1 MPNTSLNIKLITQLD
16 YYRSS
21 FHKRQ
26 DLSFNSKKKT
36 QCMSFAIEN
45 KKILEI
51 YESTWNKITS

>member
-26 DLSFNSKKKT
+26 DLSFNSKKNPNACPLQLK
-36 QCMSFAIEN
+36 I
-45 KKILEI
+45 KKYWKYMNQLGIR
-51 YESTWNKITS
+51 